1 MTTNSTTVTHSLI
14 HADCITAMQSMRSS
28 SYELIFADP
37 PYFLS
42 SGGTSCSG
50 GKRISVD
57 KGDWDKTRT
66 PEEIHDFYM
75 RWLTESYRLLKDSGS
90 LFVCGT
96 YHNIFDVGMCLKEVG
111 FHVRNMITWQK
122 NPPRLTLV
130 VAALSIAQSSSFGQL
145 RIHPNTTSIMSL

>member
-57 KGDWDKTRT
+57 KGAWAKTRT
-66 PEEIHDFYM
+66 PEEIHDFNM
-75 RWLTESYRLLKDSGS
+75 RWLTESYRLLKASGS

-96 YHNIFDVGMCLKEVG
+96 I
-111 FHVRNMITWQK
+111 
-122 NPPRLTLV
+122 
-130 VAALSIAQSSSFGQL
+130 S
-145 RIHPNTTSIMSL
+145 